1 MKVTRPMPAYDR
13 QTSLPPRGQAL
24 GLLRRALRPSV
35 LARGLWL
42 VLALLHAVLVL
53 RRVVSGDWS
62 GILDAVRAVLCL
74 GAVCYCSLK
83 FWRIATILDSAPR
96 RALAFA
102 LVLLL
107 GHWLL
112 MPPAGAEGPLGAS
125 GPLAAVAVL
134 IVAPALGAAVILTR
148 RAASAKAVLRRRP
161 PSLDAFD
168 FQELPLAVSRRI
180 FSLFRR
186 PPPLPC

>member
-1 MKVTRPMPAYDR
+1 MKVTRLMPASDR
-13 QTSLPPRGQAL
+13 QTPYPPRGQFL

-35 LARGLWL
+35 VARGLWL
-42 VLALLHAVLVL
+42 AVALLHAVLVL
-53 RRVVSGDWS
+53 RRVASGEWS
-62 GILDAVRAVLCL
+62 NTLDAIRGILCL
-74 GAVCYCSLK
+74 GGVFYCSLK

-112 MPPAGAEGPLGAS
+112 VPPVGAEGPLGAS

-134 IVAPALGAAVILTR
+134 IVAPALGAAAILIR
-148 RAASAKAVLRRRP
+148 RATSAKAVLRRP
-161 PSLDAFD
+161 HPYFEAPGAHPFS
-168 FQELPLAVSRRI
+168 LAVSRRV